1 MRYFEVTNVR
11 ELFLS
16 LLIGL
21 GLKDEFTILN
31 LSGISIFKTERF
43 NVLNIKNTSFLDK
56 LSYQFYAK
64 EKINVDPNDY
74 FYVFHDITPCL
85 SLRCN
90 RIFVEHGYINYLMND
105 EIIKL
110 SSFKARLYYKLKL
123 NSLASGRS
131 NKFNKVLF
139 TLEHC
144 WPKDLNEKAEFFD
157 IISNW
162 NLLSESDRNITRKIF
177 NINVGDHVFSDGA
190 ILLITQ
196 PIEIYDAISVE
207 MKMEMYKE
215 ILSQYDSSLIYIK
228 AHPKETSDYSGLSD
242 FILPN
247 NIPMELLIADSKY
260 YPKTVITLFSTA
272 VFSLFGKSEIK
283 WLGNYKNKFS
293 DLNVDFN
300 PPDLVKEKL

>member
-21 GLKDEFTILN
+21 GLKDEFTVLN
-31 LSGISIFKTERF
+31 LSGFPIARTERF
-43 NVLNIKNTSFLDK
+43 KVINIKNTSIIDK

-64 EKINVDPNDY
+64 KKINVEPDDY
-74 FYVFHDITPCL
+74 FYAFHDMTPCL
-85 SLRCN
+85 NFRCN

-110 SSFKARLYYKLKL
+110 SSFKARLFYRLKL

-139 TLEHC
+139 TLEDC
-144 WPKDLNEKAEFFD
+144 WPKDLNDKSEFLD
-157 IISNW
+157 IVSNW
-162 NLLSESDRNITRKIF
+162 NLLSEADRNITRQIF
-177 NINVGDHVFSDGA
+177 NINIGEHVFSDDA

-196 PIEIYDAISVE
+196 PIEIYDTISVE

-215 ILSQYDSSLIYIK
+215 ILSQYDSSVIYIK
-228 AHPKETSDYSGLSD
+228 AHPKEKCDYSGLSD

-247 NIPMELLIADSKY
+247 NIPIELLIVDSKC

-272 VFSLFGKSEIK
+272 VFILFGKSEIK
-283 WLGNYKNKFS
+283 WLGNYNNKLS
-293 DLNVDFN
+293 GLNVDFN
-300 PPDLVKEKL
+300 PPVLVKGKI